1 MSKVKDITVYS
12 THTCVYCNAEKQYL
26 KQHEIPFT
34 EVFVDED
41 EQQAKKMV
49 QLSGQM
55 GVPFTVITHEDD
67 KQEHILGFDQP
78 RLAAAL
84 GL

>member
-1 MSKVKDITVYS
+1 MSKVKNVTVYS
-12 THTCVYCNAEKQYL
+12 THTCVYCNAEKQFL

-41 EQQAKKMV
+41 QEQAQKMI

-55 GVPFTVITHEDD
+55 GVPFTVIKTADD
-67 KQEHILGFDQP
+67 KEEHILGFDQP
-78 RLAAAL
+78 KLASAL